1 MKRIEYILRK
11 FGWPLRIGLFLL
23 CTLWACQLAKP
34 AKESMKNN
42 AERYKNW
49 SFEEEK
55 TRVQELYSFRNKL
68 YEQAREKNENY
79 SPSMYFADLSS
90 IESKKEELRIDENLA
105 IHFPDTKVDFYQL
118 ASKNVFLGRFE
129 WRDVEKAG
137 EEFRQQDGR
146 AYVEQYGLVY
156 KMKSIQW
163 NKSIHWVKTAYLR
176 MIFIVLFLY
185 LIRIS
190 ERSGS
195 TILETL
201 LAEKK
206 KFVLATIFW
215 PVYFFKYPY
224 NVAREIRVEAELRRL
239 KGLFKVFTTREAGL
253 VREVANSGF
262 YKQWLAEFRQQ
273 NRGDFRRGLFL
284 ALMATLFIHLLFS
297 SNLRASERRVRSP
310 GLILCQIENQTNT
323 EQNLTNDTN
332 ENTHQV
338 EQWGVSPGIE
348 FFELLLLLVIVRFP
362 KNIWHSKEPDSID
375 RVPCSSL
382 FGVFNFINQTM
393 KGTRNEHDQE
403 DNLLGCFTDWSNR
416 SCICW

>member
-239 KGLFKVFTTREAGL
+239 KGLFKAFTAREAGL
-253 VREVANSGF
+253 VREVANSSF

-284 ALMATLFIHLLFS
+284 ALMATLFIHLLVS
-297 SNLRASERRVRSP
+297 SNLRASEKRVRSP

-323 EQNLTNDTN
+323 EQSLTDGTD

-338 EQWGVSPGIE
+338 EEMGIAPEIGLPEPPLPVMIVE
-348 FFELLLLLVIVRFP
+348 FLKKICHSRQP
-362 KNIWHSKEPDSID
+362 DNIDC
-375 RVPCSSL
+375 VPRSSL
-382 FGVFNFINQTM
+382 FGVLNIINQTV
-393 KGTRNEHDQE
+393 KGEKHEHSQKN
-403 DNLLGCFTDWSNR
+403 NLLGCFDSWNDRT
-416 SCICW
+416 CICR

>member
-23 CTLWACQLAKP
+23 CTFWACQLAKP

-79 SPSMYFADLSS
+79 SPSMYFADLAS

-105 IHFPDTKVDFYQL
+105 IHFPDTQVDFYQL
-118 ASKNVFLGRFE
+118 ASKNVFSGRFE

-137 EEFRQQDGR
+137 EEFRQQNGR
-146 AYVEQYGLVY
+146 AYVEQYGLAY

-163 NKSIHWVKTAYLR
+163 NKFIHWGKTAYLR
-176 MIFIVLFLY
+176 MIFIALFLY
-185 LIRIS
+185 FVRIS

-195 TILETL
+195 TILETI

-215 PVYFFKYPY
+215 PVYFFKYPH
-224 NVAREIRVEAELRRL
+224 NVVREIRVEAELRRL
-239 KGLFKVFTTREAGL
+239 KGLFKAFTIREAGL
-253 VREVANSGF
+253 VREVANSSF
-262 YKQWLAEFRQQ
+262 YKQWLAEYHQQ
-273 NRGDFRRGLFL
+273 NIGNFKRGLFL
-284 ALMATLFIHLLFS
+284 ALITTLFIHLLFS
-297 SNLRASERRVRSP
+297 SNLRASEKRIRSS

-323 EQNLTNDTN
+323 EQNLTDDTN

-348 FFELLLLLVIVRFP
+348 FFGLLLLIVIVKFL
-362 KNIWHSKEPDSID
+362 KNIWHSKEPDNID
-375 RVPCSSL
+375 CVPRSSL
-382 FGVFNFINQTM
+382 FSVLNIINQTV
-393 KGTRNEHDQE
+393 KGEKHEHSQKN
-403 DNLLGCFTDWSNR
+403 NLLGCFTDWSNR
-416 SCICW
+416 SCIC